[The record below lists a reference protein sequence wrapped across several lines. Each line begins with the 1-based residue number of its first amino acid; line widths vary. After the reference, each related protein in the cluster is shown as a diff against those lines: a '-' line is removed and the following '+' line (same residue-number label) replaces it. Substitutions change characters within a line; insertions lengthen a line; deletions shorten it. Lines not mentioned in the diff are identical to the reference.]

1 MKITNA
7 MILTGVVTII
17 AIIIANVAATEYR
30 IRRERKEKLKAIETN
45 GLVCPPCAV
54 CENHSAAT

>member
-1 MKITNA
+1 